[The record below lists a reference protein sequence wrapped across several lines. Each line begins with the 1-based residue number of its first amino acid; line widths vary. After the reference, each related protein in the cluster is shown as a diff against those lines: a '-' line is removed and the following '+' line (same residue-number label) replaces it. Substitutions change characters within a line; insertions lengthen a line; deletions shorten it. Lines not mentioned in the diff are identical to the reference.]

1 LDTFSP
7 HRREVEPADPANF
20 TGSATLV
27 RMTGV
32 LASPQVNAYLVRFE
46 PGARTAWHQ
55 HSGPQLLIVTEGRC
69 RVQKRGEPTQDVAAG
84 DIVAI
89 RAGEVHWHGAAPGTR
104 AAHLALNL
112 DATTTWLE
120 KVTDAEYA
128 GAGAP

>member
-1 LDTFSP
+1 LDAFEP
-7 HRREVEPADPANF
+7 GARQVEPADPANF

-32 LASPQVNAYLVRFE
+32 LESPRVNAYWVRFE
-46 PGARTAWHQ
+46 PGARTAWHE

-69 RVQKRGEPTQDVAAG
+69 RVQKRGEPAQEIEVG
-84 DIVAI
+84 GLVAI
-89 RAGEVHWHGAAPGTR
+89 LPGEVHWHGATPGIR

-112 DATTTWLE
+112 EATTTWLE

-128 GAGAP
+128 G